1 MDINTMK
8 KTILFLLILFFS
20 FALFSDEIGT
30 RMWDASV
37 RHKRPL
43 GVLFT
48 ITGMA
53 TAPLLIPVAIH
64 ENIDDDD
71 ENIITGSLC
80 GFGFGI
86 LWMLGSEFAGV
97 VDIVTVGDLSNSG
110 SRGDALDHI
119 AEDLVKPAYCYYL
132 DGIDNQIED
141 WQKAAEKRRN
151 QKEYLREK
159 KEREEKAAKEA
170 EKKKQEEAKPEDKE
184 THSWIKDN

>member
-1 MDINTMK
+1 MK
-8 KTILFLLILFFS
+8 KTILFLLVT
-20 FALFSDEIGT
+20 LFSINLFSKEIGT

-48 ITGMA
+48 ITGMG

-64 ENIDDDD
+64 ECIDDDD
-71 ENIITGSLC
+71 ENIFTGSLC

-86 LWMLGSEFAGV
+86 LWMLGSEFAGL
-97 VDIVTVGDLSNSG
+97 VDIITIGDLSASG
-110 SRGDALDHI
+110 SGGDVLDHI
-119 AEDLVKPAYCYYL
+119 AEKLVKPAYCYYL

-141 WQKAAEKRRN
+141 WQKAAKRKRE
-151 QKEYLREK
+151 QKEYLRKK

-170 EKKKQEEAKPEDKE
+170 EKKKQEEAKPEDKK
-184 THSWIKDN
+184 THS